1 MRCSPSVLV
10 RLSLLPALFG
20 AACLT
25 QPTALPSDG
34 GTAGTGGDA
43 GGRGAGMGTGT
54 GPRTDTGAGTG
65 ACNPDAAVPLSTL
78 EAANTADSTADI
90 TYLDDLGKHPGCSTA
105 GLSARTNLDGT
116 PASYTPA
123 VIPGYPCAAKEY
135 KPASGDDPSKNI
147 VVLVHGNSSTPT
159 DWETYVNDTAK
170 TPMISGD
177 ARGRRLPRLRVGRPL
192 RPGRRQPRGRQ
203 RRQEQP
209 VQELRLRVGRAHRRE
224 PPHQPLHA
232 VPGASPVQPDGVLRS
247 GRGVIRDALR
257 RMFRKGLDSF
267 ARIHAIH
274 LASGANHGV
283 STYEAACGQI
293 SDPVNTTMAG
303 LITCQMGD
311 RNNFVITPF
320 MTSLNGAQQDV
331 PSFDTPCADGN
342 TAFGLT
348 GVCGCNT
355 VVYSTVVFADPE
367 TGPLLD
373 EFVSQKQLGARR
385 RQQPDGLRAR
395 ARHVPAGQHHELPG
409 LLLLSELPVP
419 LRVGAEPAGDPDR
432 REGPRVASVSRRAN
446 REAFP

>member
-170 TPMISGD
+170 TPMIRRRSWPTATTSTRRTSATTWSEATPRTPTTPRTTRPRTTTTGGPSPSSR
-177 ARGRRLPRLRVGRPL
+177 ASSPTSSCCTRRL
-192 RPGRRQPRGRQ
+192 
-203 RRQEQP
+203 
-209 VQELRLRVGRAHRRE
+209 
-224 PPHQPLHA
+224 
-232 VPGASPVQPDGVLRS
+232 AS
-247 GRGVIRDALR
+247 
-257 RMFRKGLDSF
+257 
-267 ARIHAIH
+267 
-274 LASGANHGV
+274 
-283 STYEAACGQI
+283 ST
-293 SDPVNTTMAG
+293 
-303 LITCQMGD
+303 
-311 RNNFVITPF
+311 
-320 MTSLNGAQQDV
+320 
-331 PSFDTPCADGN
+331 
-342 TAFGLT
+342 
-348 GVCGCNT
+348 
-355 VVYSTVVFADPE
+355 
-367 TGPLLD
+367 
-373 EFVSQKQLGARR
+373 
-385 RQQPDGLRAR
+385 
-395 ARHVPAGQHHELPG
+395 
-409 LLLLSELPVP
+409 
-419 LRVGAEPAGDPDR
+419 
-432 REGPRVASVSRRAN
+432 
-446 REAFP
+446 